1 MEEKEIIVLSRSGRA
16 SETTESSATEIER
29 FDPTESCLSF
39 QRLET
44 DEEGFI
50 LPRVS
55 MHVLCGV

>member
-44 DEEGFI
+44 DEGFI